1 MTAQSFDKHS
11 SVSRLNKNW
20 LNRSQIDMEQLIA
33 LLSNRIDKPSVP
45 LASDLVQQVP
55 IYNAKLL
62 RSRLAEALSGD
73 YLKELQ
79 SEWKWVWESGPGIIV
94 IQGAFCDE
102 LTMDQVNQVFAEL
115 IQSEKDSGLAAG
127 DHFAKPGANN
137 RVWNALEK
145 LCLYKPQLFARYYS
159 NELLAYAAEAWL
171 GPAYQITSQVNCVN
185 PGGLAQVAHR
195 DYHLGFMTP
204 EHAERYPEHIHRLS
218 PLLTLQC
225 AIAQVD
231 MPLESGPTLYLPH
244 SQKYVQGYLLADY
257 KPFHDYFAKNRIQLA
272 LKRGDLVMFNPA
284 LIHAAGSNTSKDI
297 RRLANLLQISSAFG
311 RSLESVD
318 RLTMSKALY
327 PELAKLKTSGELS
340 EIALDCAIAACAEGY
355 PFPTNLDFDPP
366 IGGLAPP
373 SQAAHFRTALS
384 ENWSAEQFNAKI
396 DLQAQW
402 RG

>member
-1 MTAQSFDKHS
+1 MTAQSFDKYS
-11 SVSRLNKNW
+11 SVSRRNKNW
-20 LNRSQIDMEQLIA
+20 LDRSQIDMEQLIA
-33 LLSNRIDKPSVP
+33 LLSNRIDKSSVP
-45 LASDLVQQVP
+45 LAADLVQQVP
-55 IYNAKLL
+55 VYNAKTL
-62 RSRLAEALSGD
+62 RSRLAEELPGD
-73 YLKELQ
+73 FLRELQ
-79 SEWKWVWESGPGIIV
+79 SEWKWVWESGPGILV

-204 EHAERYPEHIHRLS
+204 EHAERYPEQVHRLS

-244 SQKYVQGYLLADY
+244 SQKYAQGYLLADH
-257 KPFHDYFAKNRIQLA
+257 KPFHDYFAKHRIQLA

-284 LIHAAGSNTSKDI
+284 LIHAAGSNTSQDI
-297 RRLANLLQISSAFG
+297 QRLANLLQISSAFG

-318 RLTMSKALY
+318 RLTMSKVLY
-327 PELAKLKTSGELS
+327 PELAELKANGELS

-355 PFPTNLDFDPP
+355 PFPTNLDRDPP